1 MSLADMLLGEVLD
14 DKVVDSLED
23 RFEDILSEYLILSLA
38 DVRILGAIFTVYSFV
53 MVILSSADQ
62 YFVMPSLFILIA
74 LGLLSL
80 FYRLAGTRPV
90 AVWASVSLSILIF
103 IPMVSFYDY
112 KLQEYTANQL
122 VDVGEQYNLELIPV
136 IEHFGNYQDE
146 NNPQEI
152 RSDALAKLTVIYKAT
167 QAVEDRFYD
176 QVSLV
181 NKGVIFAFKM
191 MFSLFF
197 IYMVFLLSTIYL
209 SNILAHH
216 TKRGAFPMRRYWS
229 LYSEK
234 VGRVSCAYLVLIALC
249 FQNLFPKLAFAM
261 WFALPV
267 LTMYVPMALLF
278 GGRSNDILYLAISR
292 TFAARRRWHLV
303 PLAVVGL
310 VFLVFIGKLPEGL
323 LNEHPGFIKVIGPAM
338 SVFIGLIS
346 FAVFGVALVSG
357 TGLMLAHR
365 IEEALKESYRN
376 AGIIK
381 KGLLVIVGL
390 TLLGPMIVLV
400 VAGTVGGWVS
410 RIKESLVGADT
421 SNDNL
426 GILTSS
432 YEPRILEFR
441 RPDPLYAPSVAFQQQ
456 CRQLRDEHGL
466 FRRA

>member
-14 DKVVDSLED
+14 DKLVDSLED
-23 RFEDILSEYLILSLA
+23 RFEDVLSEYLILSLV

-53 MVILSSADQ
+53 MVILSNADT
-62 YFVMPSLFILIA
+62 YFVMPSLFILVT

-90 AVWASVSLSILIF
+90 AVWA
-103 IPMVSFYDY
+103 MVSFYDY
-112 KLQEYTANQL
+112 KLQEYTVNQL
-122 VDVGEQYNLELIPV
+122 VETGEQYKLELGPV
-136 IEHFGNYQDE
+136 IENFQKYQDE
-146 NNPQEI
+146 NNPKDV
-152 RSDALAKLTVIYKAT
+152 RSDALEKITAIYKAT
-167 QAVEDRFYD
+167 QAVEGRFYD

-191 MFSLFF
+191 IFSLFF

-292 TFAARRRWHLV
+292 TFAARRRWHLL
-303 PLAVVGL
+303 PLAVVGII
-310 VFLVFIGKLPEGL
+310 FLISIGKLPEGIIL
-323 LNEHPGFIKVIGPAM
+323 DEHPGFIKVIGPAM

-346 FAVFGVALVSG
+346 IAVFGVVLISG

-365 IEEALKESYRN
+365 IEEALKESFRN

-381 KGLLVIVGL
+381 KGILVVVGL

-400 VAGTVGGWVS
+400 VAGTVGGLVS

-421 SNDNL
+421 GQDNI

-456 CRQLRDEHGL
+456 CRQVRDEHGL

>member
-1 MSLADMLLGEVLD
+1 MSLADMLLGDVLD
-14 DKVVDSLED
+14 DKLVDSLED
-23 RFEDILSEYLILSLA
+23 RFEDVLSEYLILSLA
-38 DVRILGAIFTVYSFV
+38 DVRILGAIFGVYSFV
-53 MVILSSADQ
+53 MVILSNADT
-62 YFVMPSLFILIA
+62 YFVMPSLFIVIT

-80 FYRLAGTRPV
+80 FYRIAGTRSV

-122 VDVGEQYNLELIPV
+122 VDAGEQYNLELLPV
-136 IEHFGNYQDE
+136 IEQFGVYQDE
-146 NNPQEI
+146 NNPQEL
-152 RSDALAKLTVIYKAT
+152 RSDALEKITLIYKAT
-167 QAVEDRFYD
+167 KAVEDRFYD

-209 SNILAHH
+209 SNILAQH

-303 PLAVVGL
+303 PLAVVGII
-310 VFLVFIGKLPEGL
+310 FLVFIGKLPEGI

-346 FAVFGVALVSG
+346 IAVFGIALLSG

-365 IEEALKESYRN
+365 IEEALKESFRN

-381 KGLLVIVGL
+381 KGVLAVVGL
-390 TLLGPMIVLV
+390 TLLGPMIMLV
-400 VAGTVGGWVS
+400 VAGTIGGWVS
-410 RIKESLVGADT
+410 RFKVSLVGAD
-421 SNDNL
+421 SGQDNI

-441 RPDPLYAPSVAFQQQ
+441 RPDPLYAPSIAFQQQ
-456 CRQLRDEHGL
+456 CRQQRDVHGL
-466 FRRA
+466 FKRA